1 MGIQKQLSVFLANKP
16 GTLAKMCATLGK
28 AKINI
33 LALAVSDTV
42 DHAVVRLVVDHPD
55 RACLLLGDTGALVV
69 ENDVLMVELPNRP
82 GELARVASKLA
93 KAKMNIEYAYCT
105 SGETQATGTLLLRV
119 DNPRKALKV
128 LGR

>member
-1 MGIQKQLSVFLANKP
+1 MRIQRQLSVFLANKP
-16 GTLAKMCATLGK
+16 GTLAKMCATLAK

-33 LALAVSDTV
+33 LNMAISDTV

-69 ENDVLMVELPNRP
+69 ENDILTVELPNRP
-82 GELARVASKLA
+82 GALAKVASKLA

-105 SGETQATGTLLLRV
+105 SGERQPTGVLVLRV
-119 DNPRKALKV
+119 AGPKKAMKV
-128 LGR
+128 LRK